1 MDPGTLYRL
10 AAFSDRSDG
19 GNPAG
24 VWVGEEL
31 PAADVMQRIA
41 ASVGY
46 SETAFVAPAT
56 GSRRT
61 VRYYSPEAEVSFC
74 GHATIATGVAL
85 GSVEGDGTYTL
96 DTQVGQVP
104 VTVRSRNGVREASLT
119 SVEPDFEPATEEL
132 VGSALQALHWE
143 RDQLDDSIP
152 PARAYAGAWHLVLAA
167 AESGRLSHLEY
178 DFEQLKELMLRD
190 GLTTLQLVWRE
201 SELVFHSRNP
211 FPVGGVVEDPATGAA
226 AAALGGYLR
235 AMRIVTPPATVLI
248 RQGEVMGRPSRLV
261 VDLPVTGGIVVTG
274 TAVPI

>member
-46 SETAFVAPAT
+46 SETAFVAPSS

-96 DTQVGQVP
+96 DTRVGQVP

-132 VGSALQALHWE
+132 VGSALQALHWD

-226 AAALGGYLR
+226 AAAFGGYLR